1 MLNELE
7 LELELTDTECARWS
21 KDNFERMLRT
31 AKYLKPLSR
40 ITAQPV
46 KPVKPNPADYWKSA
60 FAKLMAEQE
69 SK

>member
-1 MLNELE
+1 MCELDE
-7 LELELTDTECARWS
+7 LLTDTECARWS

-46 KPVKPNPADYWKSA
+46 KPNPADYWKSA
-60 FAKLMAEQE
+60 VAKAIAEQE